1 MEVGRTDARPD
12 EVSALI
18 TRYLRMN
25 SYLNSLFNLE
35 GKVAVVIGGGGHLCS
50 EMARG
55 FARVGCAVAVLD
67 LRLEK
72 AKAVESEL
80 RAAGF
85 DRVASFAIDV
95 AKKEEHIKAL
105 KGVLDAFGQADILVN
120 GAGINGPTP
129 FLQLT
134 LEEWHAILDSQITG
148 TFLGCQVF
156 GGYMVER
163 GRGSI
168 INISSASAGPP
179 LSKAFTYS
187 VAKAGIKN
195 LTQNLGREWGTKGV
209 RVNALRPGF
218 FPTEWNRKN
227 FITPE
232 REKAILGHT
241 PMARYGEPS
250 ELVGAT
256 LWLASDASGFVTGAE
271 IAVDGGFSCM
281 TI

>member
-1 MEVGRTDARPD
+1 
-12 EVSALI
+12 
-18 TRYLRMN
+18 MN
-25 SYLNSLFNLE
+25 SYLDKLFNLE
-35 GKVAVVIGGGGHLCS
+35 GKVAVVTGAGGHLCS
-50 EMARG
+50 EMVRGLAR
-55 FARVGCAVAVLD
+55 AGCAVAILD
-67 LRLEK
+67 LQPEK
-72 AKAVESEL
+72 AKLVENEL

-85 DRVASFAIDV
+85 DRVMSLAIDV
-95 AKKEEHIKAL
+95 AKKQDHINAL
-105 KGVLDAFGQADILVN
+105 EQILSAFGHIDIMVN

-129 FLQLT
+129 FLELT
-134 LEEWHAILDSQITG
+134 LEEWHTILDSQLTG

-156 GGYMVER
+156 GGYMIGR

-187 VAKAGIKN
+187 VAKAGILN

-232 REKAILGHT
+232 REAAILGHT
-241 PMARYGEPS
+241 PMARYGEPG
-250 ELVGAT
+250 ELIGAT
-256 LWLASDASGFVTGAE
+256 IWLASDAAGFVTGAE